1 MSEDQD
7 YEYEPNLI
15 KQQMNVVVPGHFKN
29 DDDDTDRVK
38 KEMNKRKRKVKV
50 QSPDEVYDLDDDDYV
65 KRDHNSDDDY
75 MESNKK
81 QKQKKKPKKSYIN
94 NYIEREVEEG
104 DSDDE
109 ERDGEINKEQQAKYM
124 REPELQMQRRKV
136 NIVDEIEKKYAKD
149 VKGEYDDDEEDI
161 MEEEHEDITVSRQPT
176 SSDPKLW
183 MVKCKMGKEKDNA
196 FTLLKKYFFNNKQYD
211 LKIQSAFAIDSL
223 KGYFYVEAFKEADV
237 SAAIAGM
244 SNVNPKFIKMVP
256 LDEMTQ
262 VLAIDSKKKKT
273 EDKKDQNKHVFYKG
287 EKIKLIYGNLKG
299 VTATV
304 IDHSNGIITLK
315 ADVKE
320 LDDELEM
327 PDNYAIRHFEIGDHV
342 VIENDPKL
350 KGKSGRI
357 IKIDEEE
364 ATVYDSE
371 ANQKFVI
378 HVNKI
383 VLSSK
388 MEKNAQL
395 ESGFSQ
401 YELVSS
407 IEESQNLYYF
417 VLSIQKYNLT
427 VMNFKG
433 EVSNISFGKLKKV
446 NTA

>member
-15 KQQMNVVVPGHFKN
+15 KQQMNVIVPGHFKN
-29 DDDDTDRVK
+29 DDDDTDRIR

-50 QSPDEVYDLDDDDYV
+50 QNTDEVYDLEDDDYV
-65 KRDHNSDDDY
+65 KKDNYSDDEYID
-75 MESNKK
+75 SN
-81 QKQKKKPKKSYIN
+81 KKKPKKKVKKSLIN

-109 ERDGEINKEQQAKYM
+109 ERDGEINREQQAKYM
-124 REPELQMQRRKV
+124 KEAELQQQRRK
-136 NIVDEIEKKYAKD
+136 NNNLIDEIEKRY
-149 VKGEYDDDEEDI
+149 VKGEFDDGEEDI
-161 MEEEHEDITVSRQPT
+161 MEEEHEDIIVNRQPKST
-176 SSDPKLW
+176 DPKLW
-183 MVKCKMGKEKDNA
+183 LVKCKMGKEKENV
-196 FTLLKKYFFNNKQYD
+196 FTLLKKYFFNKKQYD
-211 LKIQSAFAIDSL
+211 LKIMSAFSIDSL
-223 KGYFYVEAFKEADV
+223 KGYFYIEAFKEANV
-237 SAAIAGM
+237 REAIAGM
-244 SNVNPKFIKMVP
+244 SAVNQNFIKMVP
-256 LDEMTQ
+256 LEEMTQ
-262 VLAIDSKKKKT
+262 VLAIDSKKKKND
-273 EDKKDQNKHVFYKG
+273 DKSGPQKIVFFKG
-287 EKIKLIYGNLKG
+287 EKIKLIHGNLKG

-304 IDHSNGIITLK
+304 IDHSNGTITLK

-320 LDDELEM
+320 IDDELEM
-327 PDNYAIRHFEIGDHV
+327 PETYAIRHFEIGDHV
-342 VIENDPKL
+342 VVENDNKL

-364 ATVYDSE
+364 VTVYDSE
-371 ANQKFVI
+371 NNDKFVI

-401 YELVSS
+401 YELVSN
-407 IEESQNLYYF
+407 IEGSQNLYYF

-433 EVSNISFGKLKKV
+433 EVSNISFAKLKKI
-446 NTA
+446 NTV